1 MYQRVLTSKADL
13 LPEIAPWEGDDGIAA
28 DDQKVSAIMVHA
40 IAALAGVAA
49 GVAGYLAFILMWP
62 A

>member
-1 MYQRVLTSKADL
+1 MYERVLTSKADL
-13 LPEIAPWEGDDGIAA
+13 LPDIVPWEGDDGIAA

-40 IAALAGVAA
+40 IAALAGVA
-49 GVAGYLAFILMWP
+49 GYLAFILMWP